1 MKLLLKKNVY
11 KLGQIGDVVE
21 VKDGYGR
28 NYLLPHRLA
37 VEPTEANLQAIEVEK
52 QKYLEELAKMKEEF
66 EAKAK
71 LVDGKE
77 IIIEAKANDEGHL
90 YGSIGPAQ
98 IVDLL
103 GQEGI
108 MLDVEFVKLDQ
119 PIRTLDKY
127 TVNVVFCPEVEA
139 KLSVWVVPEGGP
151 VEEPVAEEAP
161 EAEEAPVD
169 DAPVAEDAPA
179 DADAE

>member
-21 VKDGYGR
+21 VKDGYAR

-37 VEPTEANLQAIEVEK
+37 VEPTEANLKAIEVEK

-77 IIIEAKANDEGHL
+77 LIIEAKANDEGHL

-108 MLDVEFVKLDQ
+108 MLDAEFVKLDQ

-127 TVNVVFCPEVEA
+127 TVNVVFCPGVQA
-139 KLSVWVVPEGGP
+139 QLSVWVVPEGGP
-151 VEEPVAEEAP
+151 VEEPAAE
-161 EAEEAPVD
+161 V
-169 DAPVAEDAPA
+169 EDAPA
-179 DADAE
+179 EDADAE